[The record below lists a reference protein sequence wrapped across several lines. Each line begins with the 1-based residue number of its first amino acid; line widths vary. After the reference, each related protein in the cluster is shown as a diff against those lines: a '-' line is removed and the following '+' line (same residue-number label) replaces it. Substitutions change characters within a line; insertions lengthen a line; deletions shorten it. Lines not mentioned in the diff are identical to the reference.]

1 MDVATFIRGNRLS
14 GLKKIGFLS
23 MVLSSISCELQAEQ
37 VYITDSS
44 STADVQVRFTKNKN
58 EVDCWVYKG
67 DLTIVPDLS
76 AIWIYPTQSE
86 TADKWVFI
94 TDNRGASDP
103 PSCLTKR

>member
-1 MDVATFIRGNRLS
+1 MDVVTFTQGKRFRLF
-14 GLKKIGFLS
+14 KKIGIFS
-23 MVLSSISCELQAEQ
+23 IILSSISCELQAEQ
-37 VYITDSS
+37 IYITDSS
-44 STADVQVRFTKNKN
+44 KTADVQVRFTKNKN

-67 DLTIVPDLS
+67 DLTTVPDLS
-76 AIWIYPTQSE
+76 AIWIYLTQSE